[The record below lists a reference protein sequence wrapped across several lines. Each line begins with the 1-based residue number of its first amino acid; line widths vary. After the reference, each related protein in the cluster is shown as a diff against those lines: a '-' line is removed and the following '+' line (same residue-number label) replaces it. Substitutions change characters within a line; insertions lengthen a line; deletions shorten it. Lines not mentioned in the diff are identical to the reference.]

1 MGKEP
6 TSTLVVGV
14 YGALFAGILV
24 NLTYIKD
31 NLPIMPFKT
40 VALFLTVS
48 LLFGSASATTQQT
61 NDLPDTIRTAIE
73 EGNAKDL
80 AAHFNVSLKLVIKE
94 KEGVYSKN
102 QAEQILKSFF
112 ETNVPRK
119 FTIKHSGENKEK
131 GIGFAV
137 GSLETAQGPFRITLL
152 LQKQGE
158 SLSIH
163 QLRIEEDNG

>member
-1 MGKEP
+1 MP
-6 TSTLVVGV
+6 FFWRLVC
-14 YGALFAGILV
+14 GALFAGRCDSSHQNEV
-24 NLTYIKD
+24 KSH
-31 NLPIMPFKT
+31 IMPFRT

-48 LLFGSASATTQQT
+48 LLFGS
-61 NDLPDTIRTAIE
+61 LPAGTPQVDEVLDTIRTAIE
-73 EGNAKDL
+73 EGNAKEL
-80 AAHFNVSLKLVIKE
+80 AAQFNTSLKLVIKE

-112 ETNVPRK
+112 DTNTPRK

-131 GIGFAV
+131 GFCFAV

-158 SLSIH
+158 TLFIH

>member
-1 MGKEP
+1 MP
-6 TSTLVVGV
+6 
-14 YGALFAGILV
+14 
-24 NLTYIKD
+24 LT
-31 NLPIMPFKT
+31 T
-40 VALFLTVS
+40 VAFFISVS
-48 LLFGSASATTQQT
+48 LLFGSIPAGNQQADGVLD
-61 NDLPDTIRTAIE
+61 NIRTAIE
-73 EGNAKDL
+73 GGNAKDL
-80 AAHFNVSLKLVIKE
+80 SAHFNSSLKLVIKE

-112 ETNVPRK
+112 ETNAPRK

-131 GIGFAV
+131 GFCFAV